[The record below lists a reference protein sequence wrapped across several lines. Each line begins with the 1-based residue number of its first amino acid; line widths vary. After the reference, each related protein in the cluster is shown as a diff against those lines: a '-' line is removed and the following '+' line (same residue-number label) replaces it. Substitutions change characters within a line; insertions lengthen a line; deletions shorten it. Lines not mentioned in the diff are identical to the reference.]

1 MKKKQGKQKKGVI
14 LVGHG
19 GVPKDCPYEWVTK
32 LKRFEA
38 QRSVSGASPS
48 QEEVE
53 LDHRIRN
60 WPRNPETDPYKAG
73 LESLAS
79 HLKPLLGDTLFSVAY
94 NEFCSPTLEEAV
106 EDMIKAGAEEIS
118 VVPSMFTPGGSH
130 SEFEIPKILKEMRN
144 RYPSVTLQY
153 AWPFDLNQVAKLLSE
168 QLSSR
173 LKN

>member
-1 MKKKQGKQKKGVI
+1 MGKNSKSIKKGVI

-19 GVPKDCPYEWVTK
+19 GVPKDCPYELVTK
-32 LKRFEA
+32 LKRLEA
-38 QRSVSGASPS
+38 QRSVSVASPS
-48 QEEVE
+48 PEEVE
-53 LDHRIRN
+53 LDNRIRN

-79 HLKPLLGDTLFSVAY
+79 HLKPLLGDTFFSVAY

-106 EDMIKAGAEEIS
+106 EDLIKAGAEEIS

-130 SEFEIPKILKEMRN
+130 SEFEIPKILKEMQN

-168 QLSSR
+168 QIKQLG
-173 LKN
+173 